1 MRKISKKLVRE
12 QLEETLNKLKVLKYF
27 NPPPFGWIKAL
38 RSGLNMSGRQLA
50 NRIGVTKQSI
60 SRMEQDE
67 VTGSIT
73 IKSMRKVA
81 EGLDCVF
88 VYGFVPRTSLE
99 DTIRTRSEQVAR
111 ERMKRIDRTMSL
123 EEQNIK
129 KENFEKLINDDVKKM
144 VEKMPRTLWD

>member
-1 MRKISKKLVRE
+1 MKISKRLIRE
-12 QLEETLNKLKVLKYF
+12 QLEETLDKLKVLRRF
-27 NPPPFGWIKAL
+27 NPPPFGWIKAI

-50 NRIGVTKQSI
+50 NRIGVSKQSV

-73 IKSMRKVA
+73 IKTMRKVA

-99 DTIRTRSEQVAR
+99 ETVRNKSEQVAR

-123 EEQNIK
+123 EEQQIK
-129 KENFEKLINDDVKKM
+129 EENLEKLIKEDVIKM

>member
-1 MRKISKKLVRE
+1 MKINKRLVRE
-12 QLEETLNKLKVLKYF
+12 QLEETLNKLKVLKHF

-73 IKSMRKVA
+73 IKTMRKVA

-99 DTIRTRSEQVAR
+99 NTVRTKSEQVAR
-111 ERMKRIDRTMSL
+111 DRIERIDRTMSL
-123 EEQNIK
+123 EEQQIN
-129 KENFEKLINDDVKKM
+129 KENIEKLVREDVNKM
-144 VEKMPRTLWD
+144 VEKMPRNLWD